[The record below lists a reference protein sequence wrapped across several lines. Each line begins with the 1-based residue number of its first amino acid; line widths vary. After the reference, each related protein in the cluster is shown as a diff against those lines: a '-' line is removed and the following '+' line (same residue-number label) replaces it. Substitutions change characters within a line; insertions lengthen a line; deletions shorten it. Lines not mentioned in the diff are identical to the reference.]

1 MTKSKTAII
10 AWAVTA
16 AALVSIRATAGPA
29 TPEEVIRTTSVQVI
43 EVLADKSKTTE
54 QKKTILDGYL
64 DTCCD
69 FVTISKLVMAK
80 NWKTLKEPQQ
90 GEFIG
95 LFRKYLVATYGD
107 AIENYSGE
115 TVQVLSGRKEARD
128 DYKQISSSTTGC
140 ARPRAAS
147 GRSSTSSPR
156 ASAWSP
162 TCVRNSRKSSP
173 ATGPMAYSRSC
184 ARRRNPAAAVRSRIP
199 APVRSTPARDSSI
212 DESFLGAGGGFEPP
226 TCGL

>member
-10 AWAVTA
+10 AWAVAA

-128 DYKQISSSTTGC
+128 DYTVMTKIARGGGQADLLVDYRMRKTESGEWKIIDVIAEGISMVSNL
-140 ARPRAAS
+140 
-147 GRSSTSSPR
+147 RSQFQEVITR
-156 ASAWSP
+156 DGTDGLFAQLREK
-162 TCVRNSRKSSP
+162 TKSSGGS
-173 ATGPMAYSRSC
+173 ALAHT
-184 ARRRNPAAAVRSRIP
+184 
-199 APVRSTPARDSSI
+199 
-212 DESFLGAGGGFEPP
+212 GAGA
-226 TCGL
+226 